1 MKRYKL
7 PNCCLPFAFLIVL
20 TFHSC
25 KKLVDISPPPN
36 VVTTDKVFDTDA
48 SATAAT
54 LGDYT
59 TLSAFDTNFI
69 PYAGQYVDE
78 LSQPTLNITST
89 DFANSSITVTNGA
102 VASVWQDL
110 YVTIY
115 KANANIAGL
124 ASSKTL
130 SDSVKNQCTGEALFI
145 RAYCNFNLVNLFGD
159 VPLITT
165 TNVSSTSTASRTPAA
180 TVYNQII
187 RPNKL
192 AAVALLA
199 RVNLYQQNWAQS
211 ESNATAVI
219 SSGQYPLSSL
229 TTVFYRN
236 SSEAIWQLWNT
247 NGFTSL
253 SASLVPSASGKPSY
267 TISSNLLGAFE
278 NGDQRQANWTK
289 SLVVSGTTYVSPFKY
304 KLKVV
309 TTGTN
314 AEYTMYLR
322 SAEQYLIRAEARA
335 QQNTNLTGA
344 IADLNIIRTR
354 AGLPNLPATLS
365 QQQVLAAVAQE
376 RRIELF
382 GEGGHRFFDL
392 KRTGTLNQ
400 VMSLVKTSW
409 NAGRNSFYPIPE
421 AQRTINSSLTQNPGY
436 N

>member
-187 RPNKL
+187 N
-192 AAVALLA
+192 
-199 RVNLYQQNWAQS
+199 
-211 ESNATAVI
+211 
-219 SSGQYPLSSL
+219 
-229 TTVFYRN
+229 
-236 SSEAIWQLWNT
+236 
-247 NGFTSL
+247 
-253 SASLVPSASGKPSY
+253 
-267 TISSNLLGAFE
+267 
-278 NGDQRQANWTK
+278 
-289 SLVVSGTTYVSPFKY
+289 
-304 KLKVV
+304 
-309 TTGTN
+309 
-314 AEYTMYLR
+314 
-322 SAEQYLIRAEARA
+322 
-335 QQNTNLTGA
+335 
-344 IADLNIIRTR
+344 
-354 AGLPNLPATLS
+354 
-365 QQQVLAAVAQE
+365 
-376 RRIELF
+376 
-382 GEGGHRFFDL
+382 
-392 KRTGTLNQ
+392 
-400 VMSLVKTSW
+400 
-409 NAGRNSFYPIPE
+409 
-421 AQRTINSSLTQNPGY
+421 
-436 N
+436 